1 VTQADVLDIDPA
13 NENATFVD
21 DLATGEALPADAFDC
36 FILTQTLHIIYDVRG
51 AIATA
56 HRVLRP
62 GGVLLATLPA
72 VSRIWREG
80 ADFWRFTDAS
90 ALRLFREVFGQGV
103 EVKSQGNV
111 LTAIAFLTGMAYE
124 ELRAR
129 QLDTNDP
136 LFPVTITVRAV
147 KA

>member
-1 VTQADVLDIDPA
+1 MSPYWGLERGTPVDRYYVERFLWENRADISGRVLELTDSGYTNRLGVGVTQADVLDIDPA

-62 GGVLLATLPA
+62 GGVLLAGHRRNP
-72 VSRIWREG
+72 G
-80 ADFWRFTDAS
+80 PGD
-90 ALRLFREVFGQGV
+90 
-103 EVKSQGNV
+103 
-111 LTAIAFLTGMAYE
+111 
-124 ELRAR
+124 RAR
-129 QLDTNDP
+129 K
-136 LFPVTITVRAV
+136 VRPGEGQQVARGRSLR
-147 KA
+147 